1 MDQTSQQVIA
11 VILFF
16 ATVVLVYTA
25 RYFQR
30 RGQQRNLRAL
40 PGMERISGWTSQS
53 IEAQRP
59 LHLAHGSAEIGQQS
73 TPAALAQSAL
83 FANII
88 KRAGGGDVAPI
99 ISTSAAT
106 TLPLAQDTLRRS
118 WQSDGAWARAHWLP
132 ADLAYAAGI
141 SATLHEDDPAAH
153 ILAGGFGPE
162 LALMLDDAN
171 RRGQASLAISDQLQ
185 GQAIAYAMA
194 DEVLIGEEIYA
205 AHAYATEDGR
215 AQADAIVM
223 DVWRALLIA
232 GLAGL
237 LLLEVAQRMP
247 GWNWALILSLGAIL
261 LILVLI
267 LMRRR

>member
-1 MDQTSQQVIA
+1 MDQSSQQVVA
-11 VILFF
+11 VIVFF

-30 RGQQRNLRAL
+30 RGKQRSLREL

-59 LHLAHGSAEIGQQS
+59 LHLAHGGAAVGTES

-88 KRAGGGDVAPI
+88 ERADGGDVAPI
-99 ISTSAAT
+99 LSTSAAT
-106 TLPLAQDTLRRS
+106 TLPLAQDTLRRA
-118 WQSDGAWARAHWLP
+118 WTADGAWARAQWLP
-132 ADLAYAAGI
+132 GDLAYAAGLN
-141 SATLHEDDPAAH
+141 ATLHEEDPAAH

-162 LALMLDDAN
+162 LALLLEDAN
-171 RRGQASLAISDQLQ
+171 RLGQASLAISDQLQ

-205 AHAYATEDGR
+205 AHAFVTEDGR

-237 LLLEVAQRMP
+237 LLLEVAMRMP
-247 GWNWALILSLGAIL
+247 GLNWALILSLGAIL

-267 LMRRR
+267 VMRRR